1 MDDFYSGLKS
11 GKSPTDALRSAKIQ
25 MLRSGGMN
33 ARPYYWASL
42 QLYSG
47 S

>member
-1 MDDFYSGLKS
+1 MDDFYGGLKS
-11 GKSPTDALRSAKIQ
+11 GKSAADALRAAKLK
-25 MLRSGGMN
+25 MLHSGSLK
-33 ARPYYWASL
+33 ARAYYWASL

>member
-1 MDDFYSGLKS
+1 MLHSPSLK
-11 GKSPTDALRSAKIQ
+11 
-25 MLRSGGMN
+25 